1 MNLATLIRP
10 PLVWF
15 AAAETALIATL
26 GVITWHVWMDRV
38 APAATAS
45 GRQAAAGPPPAQ
57 PAPPR
62 GLRPGPPVQAAPPAP
77 PSAVPTAGPVPGI
90 RTDADFLSRQL
101 SELNRVEATFED
113 LEWRVTKAVADA
125 IQRYIQ
131 GVVLPSIDRSER
143 GS

>member
-1 MNLATLIRP
+1 MHLATLIRP

-26 GVITWHVWMDRV
+26 GVITWHVWIDRV
-38 APAATAS
+38 APGATAS
-45 GRQAAAGPPPAQ
+45 GRQAAAGPPAST

-62 GLRPGPPVQAAPPAP
+62 GRRPPPAQAAAPAS
-77 PSAVPTAGPVPGI
+77 PSPLPAVGPTPGI
-90 RTDADFLSRQL
+90 RTDADFLARQL
-101 SELNRVEATFED
+101 GELNRVEATFED

-131 GVVLPSIDRSER
+131 AVVLPSIDRSER